1 MERLK
6 NLPVNFSV
14 QQPGGLELT
23 EALCLELDFILL
35 KTIMEPLLW
44 FLGNYISLET
54 KSKMKKQTE
63 AHKRAGAAR
72 HSEFSGNL
80 LHMARV
86 LNTHFRGRRQTFQT
100 LFTSQTAKD
109 PSVPLRKEYSEKAI
123 CGCVLNPRKL
133 RDFPF

>member
-1 MERLK
+1 MERHK

-80 LHMARV
+80 LYMARV
-86 LNTHFRGRRQTFQT
+86 LNTHF
-100 LFTSQTAKD
+100 
-109 PSVPLRKEYSEKAI
+109 
-123 CGCVLNPRKL
+123 
-133 RDFPF
+133 

>member
-1 MERLK
+1 MENRKREDASQKCAYAPYITCLKKPKQLSGKKTPTKHQEKEEYLFSKIQNFIFPMERHK

-63 AHKRAGAAR
+63 AHKR
-72 HSEFSGNL
+72 
-80 LHMARV
+80 
-86 LNTHFRGRRQTFQT
+86 
-100 LFTSQTAKD
+100 
-109 PSVPLRKEYSEKAI
+109 
-123 CGCVLNPRKL
+123 
-133 RDFPF
+133 

>member
-1 MERLK
+1 MERHK

-14 QQPGGLELT
+14 QQPGGLELI

-63 AHKRAGAAR
+63 AHKRQ
-72 HSEFSGNL
+72 EL
-80 LHMARV
+80 LDTV
-86 LNTHFRGRRQTFQT
+86 
-100 LFTSQTAKD
+100 S
-109 PSVPLRKEYSEKAI
+109 SVGI
-123 CGCVLNPRKL
+123 CYIWQEC
-133 RDFPF
+133 